1 MKNILNTIMT
11 GNKIYKINDDLYRI
25 ETNAV
30 LNESFTL
37 QLFIKRDENGIKL
50 CDNKQILRYMNDLY
64 ELTSLD
70 VKKCIND
77 ILKLYDFK
85 LVKGEIFTEINKNTD
100 IKKGYMDFIMC
111 AAQLINMYVFFDTPN
126 D

>member
-64 ELTSLD
+64 ELTSND

-85 LVKGEIFTEINKNTD
+85 LVKGEIFTEIDEKTD
-100 IKKGYMDFIMC
+100 VKKRYMDLIMC
-111 AAQLINMYVFFDTPN
+111 AAQLINMYVFFDAPN
-126 D
+126 E

>member
-11 GNKIYKINDDLYRI
+11 GNKIYKINENLYRI

-64 ELTSLD
+64 ELTSND

-85 LVKGEIFTEINKNTD
+85 LVKGEIFTEIDEKTD
-100 IKKGYMDFIMC
+100 VKKRYMDLIMC
-111 AAQLINMYVFFDTPN
+111 AAQLINMYVFFDAPN
-126 D
+126 E

>member
-37 QLFIKRDENGIKL
+37 QLFIKRDENDIKL
-50 CDNKQILRYMNDLY
+50 
-64 ELTSLD
+64 
-70 VKKCIND
+70 
-77 ILKLYDFK
+77 
-85 LVKGEIFTEINKNTD
+85 
-100 IKKGYMDFIMC
+100 
-111 AAQLINMYVFFDTPN
+111 
-126 D
+126 

>member
-11 GNKIYKINDDLYRI
+11 GNKIYKINEDLYRI

-64 ELTSLD
+64 ELTSND

-85 LVKGEIFTEINKNTD
+85 LVKGEIFTEIDEKAD
-100 IKKGYMDFIMC
+100 VKKRYMDLIMC
-111 AAQLINMYVFFDTPN
+111 AAQLINMYVFFDAPN
-126 D
+126 E

>member
-100 IKKGYMDFIMC
+100 VKKRYMDFIMC
-111 AAQLINMYVFFDTPN
+111 ATQLINMYVFFDTPN

>member
-11 GNKIYKINDDLYRI
+11 GNKIYKINENLYRI

-37 QLFIKRDENGIKL
+37 QLFIKKEENGIKL

-85 LVKGEIFTEINKNTD
+85 LVKGEIFTEIDENTD
-100 IKKGYMDFIMC
+100 IKKRYMDFIMC